1 MRIFLLG
8 IPFDPA
14 RAGITANIFIFQAS
28 SVLNCIA
35 KVQTLCFEFIT
46 IILRYCFETEL
57 SHLHMQHNSLVI
69 NQFHNNTGSKEQN
82 GINIATIYLG
92 KVTEIFCF
100 SIVFCIFFN
109 KKIHNSQKKRGKY
122 KILTPSLLY
131 HDHTY
136 LLSLLSGRL
145 SVIVL
150 TILSLQ
156 NLEAINSDAFCL
168 TSSA

>member
-57 SHLHMQHNSLVI
+57 SHLRMQHNSLVI

-92 KVTEIFCF
+92 KVTEMFWI
-100 SIVFCIFFN
+100 SIVFYMFFN
-109 KKIHNSQKKRGKY
+109 KKMCNICKKRGQVS
-122 KILTPSLLY
+122 LTHPII
-131 HDHTY
+131 T
-136 LLSLLSGRL
+136 LS
-145 SVIVL
+145 
-150 TILSLQ
+150 
-156 NLEAINSDAFCL
+156 
-168 TSSA
+168 